1 MRFRRTR
8 GSRAA
13 SREVSHRVFGRAGW
27 KKLPLAEKSGSREAF
42 PRRDRRDLPCR
53 AVGSARDFHR
63 GFPQDVGRFGVETR
77 VFHRVW
83 ENSLENVEEEAGKVL
98 KNCVS
103 RACFPRHART
113 SVAAL
118 PLVIFC
124 RSFCPARLRLRI
136 LDLADPLF
144 FSPARL
150 ADKRTLRPGPLV
162 NHPAPEDEE
171 GGPSP
176 PLDSTLLRGVRTS
189 AFLHLCSMGLGPTAD
204 GTSSI
209 SPIVC

>member
-8 GSRAA
+8 GSWAA
-13 SREVSHRVFGRAGW
+13 SREVSHRVSGGAGW
-27 KKLPLAEKSGSREAF
+27 KKLPSAEKSGSREAF

-53 AVGSARDFHR
+53 AVGSAQDFHR
-63 GFPQDVGRFGVETR
+63 SFPQDVGRFGVETR

-83 ENSLENVEEEAGKVL
+83 ENSLENVEEEAQKLL

-124 RSFCPARLRLRI
+124 RSFRLRADACGFGI
-136 LDLADPLF
+136 LQIHCF

-150 ADKRTLRPGPLV
+150 ADKRTLGPGPLV
-162 NHPAPEDEE
+162 NHPAPEARRED
-171 GGPSP
+171 P
-176 PLDSTLLRGVRTS
+176 PRLWTPPFS
-189 AFLHLCSMGLGPTAD
+189 AACVPRRFCTFDQFRLA
-204 GTSSI
+204 
-209 SPIVC
+209 